1 MHRDCCHFLM
11 NQVLIS
17 RIWTVVQSFC
27 SSSQIKTETGRL
39 ETDFHLNQSM
49 VWLQLFFFCEQLRL
63 IMREGRMVKM
73 GTTANKWICT
83 FSFGNRSHFAYS
95 CLQILAGLWSH
106 VYFVCVHACTFKT
119 SILQFSTN
127 FLEVLKKH
135 LWYFVTILFF
145 PNPSTFFR
153 EARPISIIM
162 PLLFAL
168 PLHCCFRHQSKSP
181 EWNTGFTRAHKQS
194 LMVQ

>member
-1 MHRDCCHFLM
+1 MT
-11 NQVLIS
+11 
-17 RIWTVVQSFC
+17 TV
-27 SSSQIKTETGRL
+27 G
-39 ETDFHLNQSM
+39 
-49 VWLQLFFFCEQLRL
+49 FFCEQLRL

-135 LWYFVTILFF
+135 VWYFVTILFF
-145 PNPSTFFR
+145 FQILQHFSEKQGQYLLSCQFFVCFTT
-153 EARPISIIM
+153 
-162 PLLFAL
+162 PLLLQA
-168 PLHCCFRHQSKSP
+168 PK
-181 EWNTGFTRAHKQS
+181 
-194 LMVQ
+194 

>member
-1 MHRDCCHFLM
+1 MT
-11 NQVLIS
+11 
-17 RIWTVVQSFC
+17 TV
-27 SSSQIKTETGRL
+27 G
-39 ETDFHLNQSM
+39 
-49 VWLQLFFFCEQLRL
+49 FFCEQLRL

-95 CLQILAGLWSH
+95 CLQIFAGLWSH

-145 PNPSTFFR
+145 SKSFNIFQRSKANIYYHANF
-153 EARPISIIM
+153 
-162 PLLFAL
+162 LFAL

-181 EWNTGFTRAHKQS
+181 EWNTGFTYAHKQS

>member
-1 MHRDCCHFLM
+1 MT
-11 NQVLIS
+11 
-17 RIWTVVQSFC
+17 TV
-27 SSSQIKTETGRL
+27 G
-39 ETDFHLNQSM
+39 
-49 VWLQLFFFCEQLRL
+49 FFCEQLRL

-95 CLQILAGLWSH
+95 CLQIFAGLWSH

-162 PLLFAL
+162 PIFCLLYHSTVASGTKVKALNEILAL
-168 PLHCCFRHQSKSP
+168 PMPINK
-181 EWNTGFTRAHKQS
+181 A
-194 LMVQ
+194 